1 MKCSNCDKELTE
13 DITGSNSLMRTY
25 KCVCLRLESFYEIEG
40 PEWLLRLASNV
51 CYRLDNDKANEFK
64 PRFKELVKSIK
75 NEEEL
80 KVSLVQAI
88 QSYAGDVLHGLIE
101 KQYYQVIKLL
111 HQGVLPIGDEIRD
124 AWNLGHSLA
133 EYAEMWTTHP
143 GGKPR
148 EEPADVKTHAWG
160 VEYGSY
166 GNKKSYEQSAIKYAD
181 LIIEVMEN
189 ANDSIS

>member
-13 DITGSNSLMRTY
+13 DITGSNILMRTY

-51 CYRLDNDKANEFK
+51 CYRLDNEHATKFK
-64 PRFKELVKSIK
+64 TKFKELIKSIK
-75 NEEEL
+75 DGEEL
-80 KVSLVQAI
+80 RFTFINKFKKLGFETLLDLVSGEF
-88 QSYAGDVLHGLIE
+88 SDVLTELRCSVIPIQADGLN
-101 KQYYQVIKLL
+101 VMS
-111 HQGVLPIGDEIRD
+111 
-124 AWNLGHSLA
+124 NLGQSLIN
-133 EYAEMWTTHP
+133 YVHMVNSD
-143 GGKPR
+143 
-148 EEPADVKTHAWG
+148 EPCRIMHDAWG